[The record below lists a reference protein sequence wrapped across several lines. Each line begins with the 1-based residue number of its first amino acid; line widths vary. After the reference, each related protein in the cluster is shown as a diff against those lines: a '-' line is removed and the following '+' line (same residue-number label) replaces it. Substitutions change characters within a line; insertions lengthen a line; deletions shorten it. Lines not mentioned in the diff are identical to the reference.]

1 MTNLVIVE
9 SPAKAKTIEKFLG
22 KGFTVLSSYGHI
34 RDMQKK
40 GMGIDLENR
49 FEPTYEISPDK
60 KKTVA
65 ELRKVAKTAETV
77 WLATDEDREGEA
89 IAWHLAEAL
98 NLDIKTTKR
107 IVFHEITKSAIQKAV
122 AEPRTVNMNVVN
134 AQQARRVLDRIVGFE
149 LSPVLWKKIRTGL
162 SAGRVQSVAVRL
174 IVEREREVDAYESNF
189 VYRVQGVLDLLD
201 GAQKAVGKLE
211 VKRTATFESEEQA
224 TAFLEAVAQSNL
236 SVISLEEK
244 PAKRSPKAPFTT
256 STLQQEASSK
266 LGFSVK
272 QTMMVAQRLY
282 ESGKITY
289 MRTDSVNLSETAIE
303 QARLA
308 IIENYGPEFSVPRR
322 YKTKN
327 ADAQEAHEAIRPTE
341 FTTDIVPGERNEQ
354 RLYQLIWRRAIA
366 SQMADAQLKRTTVD
380 VGIDGLP
387 NDKLTAKGEVVTFE
401 GFLKVYDFGSG
412 EESGLLPPMT
422 IGQALNVAELGARQS
437 FSRPPPRYNEASLV
451 RTLEEMGIGRPSTY
465 APTID
470 TVQQRG
476 YVVKEDRE
484 GKERVYRQVT
494 LLDGKVTAESLT
506 EMAGTEKNK
515 LFPTDIA
522 GIVTSFLTKHF
533 GDVLDYQFTAKVES
547 KFDTI
552 AKGELEWQEMLEEF
566 YTKFHPRVEAAEL
579 VSREEA
585 GQQRLLGNH
594 PESGKPMFVKIGRF
608 GPYVQIGDGE
618 NEEKPTF
625 ASLMP
630 GQKMDL
636 IKVDDA
642 LELFKLPREVGEMP
656 EAFYAKAVDGSEF
669 GVEKG
674 QMLIAKQGPFGPYL
688 QYGEKMY
695 CPMKGFEPLNI
706 SLEDSIALVEAKIQA
721 DADKIIKT
729 FAGTDVKILKGRWG
743 PYITDMVT
751 KKNAK
756 IAKDEEALELTLE
769 ECQKRLDEAPEP
781 KKRGR
786 AGAKKAAPKKA
797 APKKAAAKKPAVK
810 KPAVKKAP
818 AKKPAVKKEGADT
831 VVAKKTAVKKPTVKK
846 PAAKKPTVKK
856 ASVTKPTDD
865 A

>member
-9 SPAKAKTIEKFLG
+9 SPAKAKTIEKYLG
-22 KGFTVLSSYGHI
+22 KDFTVRSSYGHI
-34 RDMQKK
+34 RDIQKK
-40 GMGIDLENR
+40 GMGIDLENG
-49 FEPTYEISPDK
+49 FVPNYEISADK
-60 KKTVA
+60 KKNVA
-65 ELRKVAKTAETV
+65 ELRKLAKTSETV

-107 IVFHEITKSAIQKAV
+107 IVFHEITKPAIQA
-122 AEPRTVNMNVVN
+122 AIASPRTVDLDLVD
-134 AQQARRVLDRIVGFE
+134 AQQARRILDRIVGFE
-149 LSPVLWKKIRTGL
+149 LSPILWKKIRTGL

-174 IVEREREVDAYESNF
+174 IVEREREVDAFESNF
-189 VYRVQGVLDLLD
+189 VFRVQGELNLLD
-201 GAQKAVGKLE
+201 DNGKKVGVLE
-211 VKRTATFESEEQA
+211 VKRTATFATEEEA
-224 TAFLEAVAQSNL
+224 TAFLETVAKANL

-244 PAKRSPKAPFTT
+244 PAKRTPKAPFTT

-289 MRTDSVNLSETAIE
+289 MRTDSVNLSELAIE
-303 QARLA
+303 QAKNVITA
-308 IIENYGPEFSVPRR
+308 DYGSQYSHSRR
-322 YKTKN
+322 FKTKN
-327 ADAQEAHEAIRPTE
+327 ADAQEAHEAIRPTDFGVE
-341 FTTDIVPGERNEQ
+341 NVTGERNEQ

-366 SQMADAQLKRTTVD
+366 SQMADAQLKRTTVE
-380 VGIDGLP
+380 VGIDLLA
-387 NDKLTAKGEVVTFE
+387 NDKFTAKGEVVIFD
-401 GFLKVYDFGSG
+401 GFLKVYDFDAKDAG
-412 EESGLLPPMT
+412 GLLPPMT

-437 FSRPPPRYNEASLV
+437 FSRPPARYNEASLV

-484 GKERVYRQVT
+484 GKPREYRQIT
-494 LLDGKVTAESLT
+494 LVEGNVEAETLT

-522 GIVTSFLTKHF
+522 GIVTNFLTKHF
-533 GDVLDYQFTAKVES
+533 GDVLDYQFTAKVED
-547 KFDTI
+547 KFDVI
-552 AKGELEWQEMLEEF
+552 AQGKMQWQQMLGEF
-566 YTKFHPRVEAAEL
+566 YGQFHPKVIAAED

-585 GQQRLLGNH
+585 GQARPLGNH
-594 PESGKPMFVKIGRF
+594 PQSGKPMFVKIGRF
-608 GPYVQIGDGE
+608 GPYVQEGDGE
-618 NEEKPTF
+618 NDEKPTF

-636 IKVDDA
+636 LTLDEA

-656 EAFYAKAVDGSEF
+656 ETYKAKAVDGSEF

-674 QMLIAKQGPFGPYL
+674 QVIIAKQGPFGPYL
-688 QYGEKMY
+688 EYGPKMY
-695 CPMKGFEPLNI
+695 APIKGFDPLSI
-706 SLEDSIALVEAKIQA
+706 TLEESVALIENKIQA

-729 FAGTDVKILKGRWG
+729 FPGTDVKILKGRWG
-743 PYITDMVT
+743 PYITDVTT

-756 IAKDEEALELTLE
+756 IAKDEDALEIDFD

-786 AGAKKAAPKKA
+786 AGAKKAPAKKA
-797 APKKAAAKKPAVK
+797 
-810 KPAVKKAP
+810 AVKKAP
-818 AKKPAVKKEGADT
+818 AKKAP
-831 VVAKKTAVKKPTVKK
+831 AKKTATKKAPAKKAPAKKTTAKKPAARK
-846 PAAKKPTVKK
+846 PAAKKT
-856 ASVTKPTDD
+856 ASE
-865 A
+865 

>member
-22 KGFTVLSSYGHI
+22 KDFTVLSSYGHI

-40 GMGIDLENR
+40 GMGIDLANR

-65 ELRKVAKTAETV
+65 ELRKIAKTAEAV

-98 NLDIKTTKR
+98 NLDVKTTKR
-107 IVFHEITKSAIQKAV
+107 IVFHEITKPAIQKAV
-122 AEPRTVNMNVVN
+122 AEPRTVDMNVVN

-189 VYRVQGVLDLLD
+189 VYRVQGALDLLD
-201 GAQKAVGKLE
+201 GSQKTVGKLD
-211 VKRTATFESEEQA
+211 VKRTATFDTEEEA
-224 TAFLEAVAQSNL
+224 TAFLEAVAKSNL

-308 IIENYGPEFSVPRR
+308 IVENYGSEFSVPRR

-366 SQMADAQLKRTTVD
+366 SQMADAKLQRTTVD
-380 VGIDGLP
+380 IGIDGLP
-387 NDKLTAKGEVVTFE
+387 SDKLTAKGEVVIFE
-401 GFLKVYDFGSG
+401 GFLKVYDFGSDD
-412 EESGLLPPMT
+412 ESGLLPPMT
-422 IGQALNVAELGARQS
+422 VGQVVKVAELGARQS

-484 GKERVYRQVT
+484 GKERTYRQVT
-494 LLDGKVTAESLT
+494 LTEGKVTAHSLV

-515 LFPTDIA
+515 LFPTEIA

-533 GDVLDYQFTAKVES
+533 GEVLDYQFTAKVEGR
-547 KFDTI
+547 FDTI
-552 AKGELEWQEMLEEF
+552 AKGELEWQDMLEEF

-594 PESGKPMFVKIGRF
+594 PQSGKPMFVKIGRF
-608 GPYVQIGDGE
+608 GPYVQVGDGE
-618 NEEKPTF
+618 NDEKPTF

-636 IKVDDA
+636 LKVEDA

-656 EAFYAKAVDGSEF
+656 ESFRAKAVDGSEF

-674 QMLIAKQGPFGPYL
+674 QMIIAKQGPFGPYL
-688 QYGEKMY
+688 EYGEKMY
-695 CPMKGFEPLNI
+695 CPMKGFEPLKI
-706 SLEDSIALVEAKIQA
+706 SLEDSIALIESKIQA

-729 FAGTDVKILKGRWG
+729 FTGTDVKILKGRWG

-756 IAKDEEALELTLE
+756 IAKDEEPLELSLE
-769 ECQKRLDEAPEP
+769 ECQKRLEEAPEP

-786 AGAKKAAPKKA
+786 AGAKKAAPKKV
-797 APKKAAAKKPAVK
+797 AAKKTVAKKAPVKK

-818 AKKPAVKKEGADT
+818 
-831 VVAKKTAVKKPTVKK
+831 VKK
-846 PAAKKPTVKK
+846 PAAKKAVVKKTVVKK
-856 ASVTKPTDD
+856 AADKS
-865 A
+865 